1 MSASAET
8 TTSATGAEVAYQPGV
23 CNIAHHEVAYRRRSG
38 FVGAIVTAVIAVI
51 LFALGAPWW
60 TQLFLFIPAALA
72 AIGFLQ
78 ARESFCVRYASQGKY
93 NVEPGYGH
101 GAEVSGDDAHAADLA
116 KARSMNIRAL
126 LIGIGVAVVLAAI
139 AAALS

>member
-1 MSASAET
+1 MPASTATAE
-8 TTSATGAEVAYQPGV
+8 GVAYQPGV
-23 CNIAHHEVAYRRRSG
+23 CNIAHHEVAYRRRFG
-38 FVGAIVTAVIAVI
+38 FVGLIVTAVIAVI
-51 LFALGAPWW
+51 LLALGAPWW

-101 GAEVSGDDAHAADLA
+101 GAEVGSDDAHAADMA

-126 LIGIGVAVVLAAI
+126 LIGIAAAVVLAAV

>member
-1 MSASAET
+1 MAASTATAE
-8 TTSATGAEVAYQPGV
+8 EVAYQPGV
-23 CNIAHHEVAYRRRSG
+23 CNIAHDEVGYRRKSA
-38 FVGAIVTAVIAVI
+38 FVGVIVTAVIAVI
-51 LFALGAPWW
+51 LFAIGAPWW

-93 NVEPGYGH
+93 NVEPGYEH
-101 GAEVSGDDAHAADLA
+101 TAEVAGDDAHAADMA

-126 LIGIGVAVVLAAI
+126 LIGIAAAVVLAAI